1 MSSIKTLLETMRML
15 RDKDN
20 GCPWDIEQTLES
32 LSPCVVEEAY
42 EVSDAIAN
50 KDYENLKNQ
59 IDGDKGK
66 LIGFLFVG
74 LIIGRIYEKLRFTKK
89 RIFRRFK

>member
-1 MSSIKTLLETMRML
+1 MYFDLCINYLEDIKVNEF
-15 RDKDN
+15 
-20 GCPWDIEQTLES
+20 S
-32 LSPCVVEEAY
+32 
-42 EVSDAIAN
+42 

-74 LIIGRIYEKLRFTKK
+74 LLLGRIYEKLQSTKK
-89 RIFRRFK
+89 KIFKKFK

>member
-1 MSSIKTLLETMRML
+1 MYSNIRIYFLEIIKVN
-15 RDKDN
+15 DF
-20 GCPWDIEQTLES
+20 S
-32 LSPCVVEEAY
+32 
-42 EVSDAIAN
+42 

>member
-1 MSSIKTLLETMRML
+1 MYSNIRIYFLEIIKVN
-15 RDKDN
+15 DF
-20 GCPWDIEQTLES
+20 S
-32 LSPCVVEEAY
+32 
-42 EVSDAIAN
+42 

-66 LIGFLFVG
+66 LIGFLFAG

>member
-1 MSSIKTLLETMRML
+1 MYFDLCINFLEDIKLNEF
-15 RDKDN
+15 
-20 GCPWDIEQTLES
+20 S
-32 LSPCVVEEAY
+32 
-42 EVSDAIAN
+42 

-74 LIIGRIYEKLRFTKK
+74 LLLGRIYEKLQSTKK
-89 RIFRRFK
+89 KIFKKFK

>member
-1 MSSIKTLLETMRML
+1 MYFVLCINFLEDIKVN
-15 RDKDN
+15 DF
-20 GCPWDIEQTLES
+20 S
-32 LSPCVVEEAY
+32 
-42 EVSDAIAN
+42 

-74 LIIGRIYEKLRFTKK
+74 LLLGRIYEKLQSTKK
-89 RIFRRFK
+89 KIFKKFK

>member
-1 MSSIKTLLETMRML
+1 VYFNIRIYFLEIIKVN
-15 RDKDN
+15 DF
-20 GCPWDIEQTLES
+20 S
-32 LSPCVVEEAY
+32 
-42 EVSDAIAN
+42 

>member
-1 MSSIKTLLETMRML
+1 MYFDLCINFLEDIKVNEF
-15 RDKDN
+15 
-20 GCPWDIEQTLES
+20 S
-32 LSPCVVEEAY
+32 
-42 EVSDAIAN
+42 

-74 LIIGRIYEKLRFTKK
+74 LLIGRIYEKLQSTKK
-89 RIFRRFK
+89 KIFKKFK

>member
-1 MSSIKTLLETMRML
+1 MYFNIRMYFLEIIKVNEF
-15 RDKDN
+15 
-20 GCPWDIEQTLES
+20 S
-32 LSPCVVEEAY
+32 
-42 EVSDAIAN
+42 

>member
-1 MSSIKTLLETMRML
+1 MYFDLCINFLEDIKVN
-15 RDKDN
+15 DF
-20 GCPWDIEQTLES
+20 S
-32 LSPCVVEEAY
+32 
-42 EVSDAIAN
+42 

-74 LIIGRIYEKLRFTKK
+74 LLLGRIYEKLQSTKK
-89 RIFRRFK
+89 KIFKKFK

>member
-1 MSSIKTLLETMRML
+1 MYSNIRIYFLEIIKVN
-15 RDKDN
+15 DF
-20 GCPWDIEQTLES
+20 S
-32 LSPCVVEEAY
+32 
-42 EVSDAIAN
+42 

-89 RIFRRFK
+89 KIFRRFK